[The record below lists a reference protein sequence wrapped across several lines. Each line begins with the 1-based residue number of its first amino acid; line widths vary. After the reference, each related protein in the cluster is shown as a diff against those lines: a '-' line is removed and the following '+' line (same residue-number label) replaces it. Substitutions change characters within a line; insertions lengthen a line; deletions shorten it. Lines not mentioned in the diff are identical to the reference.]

1 MKKQV
6 FYIFSLLALCSN
18 FAFGQLDTINYL
30 DEVVLSDVRLYQN
43 SGGNKLQVLKDST
56 LQENEPSLG
65 ALLKFNSPIYFKE
78 NGPGMVS
85 SAAFRGTTASQTAVV
100 WNGIN
105 INSQFTGQTDFNT
118 LLTSGY
124 DRIVVRSGGGSV
136 LYGSGAI
143 GGSVHLNN
151 ELNFGRGFKNELQ
164 LQAGSFSSFFG
175 NYKTEYSSEKTS
187 AQFGLSRT
195 SSDNDFKYLGTKI
208 RNENGDYKNTGLN
221 AAVAFVLNQ
230 RNLLKFYTSYF
241 DGERGFSGTLSAPS
255 KSKYEDVNSR
265 NLLEWESYFGS
276 FTSHLNL
283 AYLDETYRF
292 FENRENKEHSFG
304 RAKTG
309 ILKYDLQYQFSNKVS
324 LSGIADLQ
332 RVTGEGSN
340 IGEAE
345 RTTGSAGIVFLHE
358 LSKFFYE
365 LSLRQEFSEN
375 YDSPL
380 LFALNSGYRISESY
394 DLKFNF
400 SRNYRIPTFNDLFW
414 YSGGNVDLEPE
425 KSLQAELGQ
434 ELHLGGFNFTLTG
447 YVIKIDNLLRWVPQ
461 SNGLWVPENTKSV
474 RNYGLEALANWQQ
487 KVGSGYLKFTGTYAY
502 TRSRDLELEKELI
515 YVPRHKATA
524 SIAYGLKRF
533 WTFYQFLYNGSVY
546 TSSDNAYELDA
557 YAVSNLG
564 LEYDFLNNDRGSIG
578 FEIRNLWNENYQ
590 SMPSRPMPGRA
601 YSTSLTFKF

>member
-1 MKKQV
+1 M
-6 FYIFSLLALCSN
+6 
-18 FAFGQLDTINYL
+18 
-30 DEVVLSDVRLYQN
+30 
-43 SGGNKLQVLKDST
+43 
-56 LQENEPSLG
+56 
-65 ALLKFNSPIYFKE
+65 
-78 NGPGMVS
+78 
-85 SAAFRGTTASQTAVV
+85 
-100 WNGIN
+100 
-105 INSQFTGQTDFNT
+105 
-118 LLTSGY
+118 
-124 DRIVVRSGGGSV
+124 
-136 LYGSGAI
+136 
-143 GGSVHLNN
+143 
-151 ELNFGRGFKNELQ
+151 
-164 LQAGSFSSFFG
+164 
-175 NYKTEYSSEKTS
+175 
-187 AQFGLSRT
+187 
-195 SSDNDFKYLGTKI
+195 
-208 RNENGDYKNTGLN
+208 N
-221 AAVAFVLNQ
+221 AAVAFVLNE

-241 DGERGFSGTLSAPS
+241 DGKRGFSGTLSAPS

-265 NLLEWESYFGS
+265 NLLELESYFGS

-309 ILKYDLQYQFSNKVS
+309 ILKYDLQYQFSDKIS

-358 LSKFFYE
+358 MSKFFYE
-365 LSLRQEFSEN
+365 LSLRQEFSGN

-380 LFALNSGYRISESY
+380 LFALNSGYRISENY

-434 ELHLGGFNFTLTG
+434 ELHLGGFNFALTG

-461 SNGLWVPENTKSV
+461 ANGLWIPENTKSV
-474 RNYGLEALANWQQ
+474 RNYGAEVLAGWQQ
-487 KVGSGYLKFTGTYAY
+487 KIADGYLKMNGTYAY
-502 TRSRDLELEKELI
+502 TRSRDLDLQKELI
-515 YVPRHKATA
+515 YVPKHKVTA
-524 SIAYGLKRF
+524 SMAYGIERF
-533 WTFYQFLYNGSVY
+533 SAFYQFLYNGSVY
-546 TSSDNAYELDA
+546 TSSDNEYELDA

-564 LEYDFLNNDRGSIG
+564 LEYDFLNNDRASIG

-601 YSTSLTFKF
+601 FYTSLTFKF